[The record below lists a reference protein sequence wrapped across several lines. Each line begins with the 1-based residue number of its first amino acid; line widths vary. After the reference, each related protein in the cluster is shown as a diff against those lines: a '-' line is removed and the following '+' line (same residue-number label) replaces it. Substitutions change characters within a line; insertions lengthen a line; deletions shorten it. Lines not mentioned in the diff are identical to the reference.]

1 MFVSLIQALGVDST
15 FFIQFGI
22 FLLFYPILSRLLFL
36 PYFKLQNQREKE
48 TVERMKQVEK
58 LEEKKKK
65 LQQEYEQKAHG
76 INERFSKMYNE
87 ESKLLKE
94 SFLRRKEEKKE
105 ENKKIYEQKVE
116 ALLQEVKEAEGQMGD
131 EVNQLAKMAINR
143 LIS

>member
-58 LEEKKKK
+58 LGEEKKK
-65 LQQEYEQKAHG
+65 LQQEYEQKAHEV
-76 INERFSKMYNE
+76 NEQFSKMYNKK
-87 ESKLLKE
+87 SKLLKE

-116 ALLQEVKEAEGQMGD
+116 ALLQEVKEAEGQMDD
-131 EVNQLAKMAINR
+131 EINQLAKMAINR
-143 LIS
+143 LMS